1 MVFKRKQRNY
11 YVMSLSPVFTENG
24 PYIYIYIYIKNQQ
37 SPISPHNFVYFIRFY
52 RFHCSNRFS
61 RRRQVVN
68 IATMRNDVTSGV
80 TSGVSNVAFINNDK
94 GRY

>member
-1 MVFKRKQRNY
+1 MILTSFLNY
-11 YVMSLSPVFTENG
+11 DYQVSNIRDILLYKTETAKG
-24 PYIYIYIYIKNQQ
+24 IYIYIYIKNQQ

-68 IATMRNDVTSGV
+68 IATMRNDVIYIYIYEPV
-80 TSGVSNVAFINNDK
+80 VDLYIRVE
-94 GRY
+94 

>member
-1 MVFKRKQRNY
+1 MYIF
-11 YVMSLSPVFTENG
+11 
-24 PYIYIYIYIKNQQ
+24 IYIYIYIKNQQ

>member
-1 MVFKRKQRNY
+1 MVKKLEMGQTD
-11 YVMSLSPVFTENG
+11 VLED
-24 PYIYIYIYIKNQQ
+24 IYIYIYVKNQQ